1 MLGLFISSAVAQE
14 AGAAAAQQPNPIMSM
29 VPLVAIFII
38 FYFLMIRPQKKK
50 LEAERKQ
57 VEGLEKGVEVY
68 TKSGIIGKI
77 HGISDK
83 VMTLEVEG
91 GVKIKF
97 LKSYIAG
104 PVSQVMGKVEEK
116 K

>member
-1 MLGLFISSAVAQE
+1 MLGLFISSAIAQE
-14 AGAAAAQQPNPIMSM
+14 AGAMPQQQNPLMSM

-50 LEAERKQ
+50 LEQERKQ
-57 VEGLEKGVEVY
+57 VAELEKGTEVY
-68 TKSGIIGKI
+68 TKSGIIGTIYGITDKI
-77 HGISDK
+77 
-83 VMTLEVEG
+83 MTLEIEG
-91 GVKIKF
+91 GVKVKV

-104 PVSQVMGKVEEK
+104 PTAQVIGKVEDK

>member
-14 AGAAAAQQPNPIMSM
+14 AGAAAQQPNPIMSM

-50 LEAERKQ
+50 LEAEREQ
-57 VEGLEKGVEVY
+57 VANLEKGVEVY

-91 GVKIKF
+91 GVKIKV

-104 PVSQVMGKVEEK
+104 PIGQVMGKVEEK